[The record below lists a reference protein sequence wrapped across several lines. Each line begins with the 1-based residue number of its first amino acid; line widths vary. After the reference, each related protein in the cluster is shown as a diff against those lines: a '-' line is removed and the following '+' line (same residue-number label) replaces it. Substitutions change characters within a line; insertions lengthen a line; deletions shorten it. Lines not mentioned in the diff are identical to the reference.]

1 LGSAGNREID
11 HIEFEEFVNLI
22 EEIKEAGWNQRVAS
36 PNEPISKIDLM
47 HVFAKVDVNGDQRI
61 DTREMKQACKYLCKV
76 FGFEKSTERE
86 LVKYMKEYDADGDGT
101 LDFGEF
107 QTAMRFAQ
115 HKKNNQIHKDEVDVW
130 E

>member
-1 LGSAGNREID
+1 MEIEHIKLENNMEFCWNHIFVHRNREID

-61 DTREMKQACKYLCKV
+61 DTRV
-76 FGFEKSTERE
+76 FAIFWAQTFFVSP
-86 LVKYMKEYDADGDGT
+86 GDETG
-101 LDFGEF
+101 
-107 QTAMRFAQ
+107 
-115 HKKNNQIHKDEVDVW
+115 V
-130 E
+130 